1 MRLGNKVWKR
11 ASTPHR
17 WNGRSV
23 SHTRSVAVQVPSV
36 VVSVGDVERR
46 SERPCALLV
55 HQDGDVLGTNF
66 GPCAVDQIA
75 SVRQRRKP
83 AHEPKLTLRQ
93 LKLTLRLPT
102 AFSPEECGVTSW
114 KLPLEHQMRRCAATT
129 LWCVMLLSMTV
140 ATASAMAAEV
150 KTHAAYQVFC
160 TKPAL
165 CDRLRSGLQKR
176 FVKAGVEM
184 ASTDA
189 PRVMLVLYVI
199 KDVNSRKNPDGLT
212 IAIAYTSNIPLWNIA
227 SAVAGP
233 KGKRRLPKPLAGALH
248 GGSGILWHLSAA
260 SIDEPSA
267 TEIDAFLDQIVH
279 AFLAKF
285 PFLQKDSKPT
295 AQ

>member
-1 MRLGNKVWKR
+1 
-11 ASTPHR
+11 
-17 WNGRSV
+17 
-23 SHTRSVAVQVPSV
+23 
-36 VVSVGDVERR
+36 
-46 SERPCALLV
+46 
-55 HQDGDVLGTNF
+55 
-66 GPCAVDQIA
+66 
-75 SVRQRRKP
+75 
-83 AHEPKLTLRQ
+83 
-93 LKLTLRLPT
+93 
-102 AFSPEECGVTSW
+102 
-114 KLPLEHQMRRCAATT
+114 MRRCAATT
-129 LWCVMLLSMTV
+129 LWCVILLSMTV
-140 ATASAMAAEV
+140 AIASAVAAEV